1 MRHWNGKGSLLTKV
15 GSLIVG
21 AIRPGLRPVDSHS
34 SNASPV
40 QDRERGK
47 GARRESRYWDRQ
59 LAIEEIKAAEEKLL
73 AEERTNPGVYEY
85 RWRFPGETMWRTT
98 RIPKNELVDI
108 QMRLVHGNAK
118 GPWTW

>member
-1 MRHWNGKGSLLTKV
+1 MRKREIMHHWNGKKSLLTKV

-40 QDRERGK
+40 QDRERK
-47 GARRESRYWDRQ
+47 EEKYWDRQ
-59 LAIEEIKAAEEKLL
+59 LAIEEIKTAE
-73 AEERTNPGVYEY
+73 ARANSEEYEY
-85 RWRFPGETMWRTT
+85 RWRFPGERIWRTT